1 MTNDTGPCDA
11 VVDRDDVSN
20 ELDTAFDLLATERRR
35 HALYCL
41 RDADDPVP
49 LLELADR
56 VAEREAG
63 SPADD
68 RERIAVSLGQVHL
81 PKLDDA
87 GVVDFDSRDQYVAH
101 CGDPIVDTFLDHAAE
116 HERTPDW

>member
-1 MTNDTGPCDA
+1 MTNESGPCDSL
-11 VVDRDDVSN
+11 VDRDDVSDA
-20 ELDTAFDLLATERRR
+20 LDTAFDLLATERRR

-41 RDADDPVP
+41 REANDPVP

-56 VAEREAG
+56 VAERDSDA
-63 SPADD
+63 PADD

-87 GVVDFDSRDQYVAH
+87 GVIDFDSRDQYVAH
-101 CGDPIVDTFLDHAAE
+101 LGDPVVDTFLEHAADHE
-116 HERTPDW
+116 HPADR

>member
-11 VVDRDDVSN
+11 VVDRDDTSTA
-20 ELDTAFDLLATERRR
+20 LDTAFDLLATERRR

-41 RDADDPVP
+41 READDPVP

-56 VAEREAG
+56 IAEREAD

-81 PKLDDA
+81 PKLADA

-101 CGDPIVDTFLDHAAE
+101 RGDPVVDTFLDHAAE
-116 HERTPDW
+116 HERPADW

>member
-11 VVDRDDVSN
+11 IVDRDEISDA
-20 ELDTAFDLLATERRR
+20 LDTAFDLLSTERRR

-41 RDADDPVP
+41 REANDPVP

-56 VAEREAG
+56 IAEREAG
-63 SPADD
+63 SPPDD
-68 RERIAVSLGQVHL
+68 PERIAVSLGQVHL

-87 GVVDFDSRDQYVAH
+87 GVVDFDSHDQYVAH
-101 CGDPIVDTFLDHAAE
+101 CGDPVVDTFLEHAAE
-116 HERTPDW
+116 HEGPADW